1 MILDFVDLVLFLSTC
16 QHTIHHTNMIIIINS
31 QIHLLKISTFV
42 FIIVK
47 DSI

>member
-1 MILDFVDLVLFLSTC
+1 M
-16 QHTIHHTNMIIIINS
+16 IHHTNMNIIIS